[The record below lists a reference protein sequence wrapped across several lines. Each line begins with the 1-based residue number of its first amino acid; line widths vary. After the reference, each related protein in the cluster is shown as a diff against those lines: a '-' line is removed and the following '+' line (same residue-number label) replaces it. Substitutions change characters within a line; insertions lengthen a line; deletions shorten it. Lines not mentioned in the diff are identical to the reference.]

1 MKLHTTYYAHT
12 FDSRNPKMLRVSWS
26 ALSADLQRFRPH
38 TGTKEHRLRTAPL
51 WSPVELSEP
60 RRASACVRNVTALV
74 LDYDDDAA
82 LTVPEALERWDG
94 WERVGYTTWSH
105 SEEAPRCR
113 VVLPLFRP
121 IPGEWW
127 ADLYRSILRDQGRG
141 ADPQCCDPSRAYY
154 LPAVGAGG
162 PHYSERVEG
171 DPIDL
176 WPRAQR
182 LQDEKQR
189 EAQRLQEVRQRMAEQ
204 ARARIREKGNQE
216 THLRKVL
223 ATDSEA
229 RRRLAVIAGMDLTH
243 ATSGA
248 EVARRGRC
256 PSCGR
261 PAVWFALAGGWA
273 RCNHRQSC
281 GWAAAA
287 YDYAVFVR

>member
-1 MKLHTTYYAHT
+1 MNVAFYART
-12 FDSRNPKMLRVSWS
+12 LDARNPVLRSLSWP
-26 ALSADLQRFRPH
+26 ALVAELQRYRPH
-38 TGTKEHRLRTAPL
+38 SGTKEQRLRTAPL

-94 WERVGYTTWSH
+94 FERVGYTTWSH
-105 SEEAPRCR
+105 SEQAPRCR

-127 ADLYRSILRDQGRG
+127 ADLYRSVLRDQGQG

-171 DPIDL
+171 ERIDL
-176 WPRAQR
+176 WSRAQR
-182 LQDEKQR
+182 LQTEKQR
-189 EAQRLQEVRQRMAEQ
+189 EAQRRKEQRQRMARK
-204 ARARIREKGNQE
+204 AREEIRSKGAQE
-216 THLRKVL
+216 TNLRRVM
-223 ATDSEA
+223 ATDPDA
-229 RRRLAVIAGMDLTH
+229 RRRLAVMANMKLIQANNGADL
-243 ATSGA
+243 
-248 EVARRGRC
+248 ARYGRC

-261 PAVWFALAGGWA
+261 DAVWFAVDAGWA
-273 RCNHRQSC
+273 HCNHRQSC
-281 GWAAAA
+281 GWSASL
-287 YDYAVFVR
+287 YDYALLVR